1 MEKRTTKILS
11 LYNFYICILG
21 PGHVK
26 GGKKESA
33 SASDTVPRSKKSKLS
48 KDSMEKRTAKILSLY
63 NFYIC
68 SLGPGR
74 VKGGKK
80 ESASASDT
88 VPRSKKS
95 KLSKAGLYGKKNDKN
110 T

>member
-21 PGHVK
+21 PG
-26 GGKKESA
+26 
-33 SASDTVPRSKKSKLS
+33 
-48 KDSMEKRTAKILSLY
+48 
-63 NFYIC
+63 
-68 SLGPGR
+68 R

-80 ESASASDT
+80 ESASASASAT
-88 VPRSKKS
+88 VPRSKKG

>member
-26 GGKKESA
+26 GGQ
-33 SASDTVPRSKKSKLS
+33 
-48 KDSMEKRTAKILSLY
+48 
-63 NFYIC
+63 
-68 SLGPGR
+68 
-74 VKGGKK
+74 K

-95 KLSKAGLYGKKNDKN
+95 KLSKAGLYGKKERQKYLVYIIF
-110 T
+110 TYVF

>member
-1 MEKRTTKILS
+1 MEKRTAEILS

-21 PGHVK
+21 PGRVK

-68 SLGPGR
+68 ILGPSECQR
-74 VKGGKK
+74 WK
-80 ESASASDT
+80 E
-88 VPRSKKS
+88 RISKCK
-95 KLSKAGLYGKKNDKN
+95 
-110 T
+110 

>member
-33 SASDTVPRSKKSKLS
+33 SASDTVPRSKKSKL
-48 KDSMEKRTAKILSLY
+48 RT
-63 NFYIC
+63 
-68 SLGPGR
+68 
-74 VKGGKK
+74 VWKK
-80 ESASASDT
+80 EQQKYLVYIIFT
-88 VPRSKKS
+88 YVF
-95 KLSKAGLYGKKNDKN
+95 
-110 T
+110 